1 VPGFVG
7 LVTKQSYAS
16 AKSQLA
22 VMLETIQ
29 YEPFYGSGT
38 WANESLGAYVGWT
51 SLKGSFSD
59 GMPISNE
66 REDIYLIFPGE
77 EHPDCQSVPQLR
89 SVAIKLP
96 S

>member
-1 VPGFVG
+1 MNRSMAAELGRMG
-7 LVTKQSYAS
+7 L
-16 AKSQLA
+16 
-22 VMLETIQ
+22 
-29 YEPFYGSGT
+29 
-38 WANESLGAYVGWT
+38 WGAYVGWT

-66 REDIYLIFPGE
+66 CEDIYLIFSGE